1 MKRGASSIEVK
12 KLNRNKVFRYLN
24 SRDKVSMPDIAA
36 ALGMSRPT
44 VLQIVKELKESQIVQ
59 EVGEFQSTGGRKA
72 KAIASVRDACYA
84 VGMDITCNHV
94 SLVLT
99 DLSEKILGHRR
110 VREPFVYDDTYFCK
124 IGRLLESFLCENH
137 VPGEKV
143 IGAGVSVPGIVDQKG
158 CLTYSHALGLDHVDG
173 KGFTRYIPYPCAMVN
188 DANAAAL
195 AECSGMDLSRS
206 VFYLLLSNSVGGAV
220 IFHRDAP
227 VQESWDV
234 RDGVFRNMYMGAN
247 CRAGE
252 FGHMVIHP
260 EGDTCYCGKKGCLDA
275 YCSASKLAD
284 LADGDLAL
292 FFKGVEGG
300 DAGWQEVWERYMDDL
315 AIAVD
320 NLRMCFD
327 GDVILGGYV
336 GSHMGPYIE
345 KFRVKCARR
354 NIFGQNGEYVR
365 ACKYRIEASAL
376 GAAIFQIEQ
385 YIDKV

>member
-1 MKRGASSIEVK
+1 MKRGASSIEIK

-44 VLQIVKELKESQIVQ
+44 VLQIVNELKESHIVQ
-59 EVGEFQSTGGRKA
+59 EVGEFKSTGGRKA

-84 VGMDITCNHV
+84 VGLDITCSHV

-99 DLSEKILGHRR
+99 DLSEKILGHKR
-110 VREPFVYDDTYFCK
+110 VREPFVYEDTYFRK
-124 IGRLLESFLCENH
+124 IGRLLGTFLCESR
-137 VPGEKV
+137 VPSEKV
-143 IGAGVSVPGIVDQKG
+143 IGVGLSVPGIVDRQG
-158 CLTYSHALGLDHVDG
+158 CLAYSHALGLGHVDA
-173 KGFTRYIPYPCAMVN
+173 KGFTGYIPYPCAMMN

-195 AECSGMDLSRS
+195 AECSGMSLSRS
-206 VFYLLLSNSVGGAV
+206 VLYLLLSNSVGGAV

-227 VQESWDV
+227 AQMSWDV
-234 RDGVFRNMYMGAN
+234 QDGVFHNMYIGAN

-252 FGHMVIHP
+252 FGHMVIRP
-260 EGDTCYCGKKGCLDA
+260 EGDVCYCGKRGCLDA
-275 YCSASKLAD
+275 YCSASRLAD

-292 FFKGVEGG
+292 FFHKVGGG
-300 DAGWQEVWERYMDDL
+300 DSECRSVWEKYMDDL
-315 AIAVD
+315 AVAVD

-336 GSHMGPYIE
+336 GSYMGPYIE
-345 KFRVKCARR
+345 KFRIKCAER

-365 ACKYRIEASAL
+365 ACKYRIEAAAL
-376 GAAIFQIEQ
+376 GAAIYQIEQ
-385 YIDKV
+385 YIEKV